1 MVFGRDNLS
10 KAAKDIVDHLQIVDN
25 IRAIQTGQKEL
36 ADSVA
41 KLDDLLRKIEV
52 EFRAVRAEI
61 RSDTLRE
68 TQDIINAVQGG
79 LNQRIQDLAVNIAV
93 MQHDRSYHPDRL
105 LPSVGVPSGST
116 AENPLGT
123 PPKEAES

>member
-25 IRAIQTGQKEL
+25 IRAIQTAQKEL
-36 ADSVA
+36 ADAVA
-41 KLDDLLRKIEV
+41 KLDDRLRKIEV

-61 RSDTLRE
+61 RGDMLRE

-93 MQHDRSYHPDRL
+93 MQHDRSYRAERF
-105 LPSVGVPSGST
+105 LPSVGVPSGSA
-116 AENPLGT
+116 AENPLGM
-123 PPKEAES
+123 PPKEADS